1 MLKAVLIVLVWLGLT
16 CATALAQ
23 IPQWPAVQAVPA
35 QLPTETPEAIW
46 RRIEQGQ
53 GLALTRPHQ
62 VIAASSGQAYWAGFR
77 LGSSDGATNLWL
89 SLQSPTQD
97 EAQMWWRHAGGSW
110 VAQPLL
116 QDTRPLSLGSGHLF
130 AVWPLGHSAGQSMDV
145 LVRIEGVN
153 RVQFPLVL
161 QTPAE
166 FVQQQQW
173 LCLLMGAIL
182 VIPWVVVFYVL
193 TLIRSFYNPSL
204 PIFLAMA
211 LCETMGAVWV
221 SGLMNWLLPWLD
233 RLQTAWVGSVSYGLL
248 MALSVHHARA
258 FLRTPQHDPAFDK
271 ALRWGAWCWWL
282 GLPLMA
288 WFYSDWMRSAL
299 LYLGAGHSVLML
311 VLAVRT
317 YLRYPRSYIAMYV
330 AVWVVY
336 LLSVAVYW
344 LFRWFEWPLISTLS
358 AQFVQGAM
366 VAALL
371 DWSGCMQVVQLR
383 QGLQLRLHRH
393 REQSRLY
400 AAAQHDLWQPLQSMQ
415 LYAKSLSGA
424 SGQQQAHLLR
434 GIRLASFY
442 VDDFMLSLRHLA
454 DDKTRVLDAGQ
465 LQAHTLANLLQ
476 DMLQEF
482 TLTAQLSKVR
492 LRSRMGAQ
500 PVWLHPPTLQR
511 MVRNMLSNA
520 LRHGSSGGKILLG
533 TRRQGHL
540 LWLWCIDN
548 GEGMSQAQLDACF
561 EAFTTHGEAQ
571 NLPQGLGLGLY
582 SIKQLSVQMNTP
594 VRLRS
599 LSGKGTAIGVGLR
612 LTSPRPT

>member
-1 MLKAVLIVLVWLGLT
+1 MFRAMLIIFAWLELSCT
-16 CATALAQ
+16 TTSAQ
-23 IPQWPAVQAVPA
+23 IPPWPVVQAVPA
-35 QLPTETPEAIW
+35 QFPKETPEAIW
-46 RRIEQGQ
+46 QRLEQGQ
-53 GLALTRPHQ
+53 GRVLTRPHQ

-77 LGSSDGATNLWL
+77 LGSSDGVTSLWL

-97 EAQMWWRHAGGSW
+97 KAQLWWRHADGPW
-110 VAQPLL
+110 VAQLLL
-116 QDTRPLSLGSGHLF
+116 QDTRSLSLGSGHLF
-130 AVWPLGHSAGQSMDV
+130 AVWPLSHPTGQSMDV

-182 VIPWVVVFYVL
+182 VVPWVVVFYVL

-211 LCETMGAVWV
+211 LCETMGALWV
-221 SGLMNWLLPWLD
+221 SGLLNWLLPWLD
-233 RLQTAWVGSVSYGLL
+233 RLQTAWVGSVSYGVL

-258 FLRTPQHDPAFDK
+258 FLRTPQHDPAYDK

-299 LYLGAGHSVLML
+299 LYLGAAHSVLML

-317 YLRYPRSYIAMYV
+317 YRRYPRSYIAMYV

-344 LFRWFEWPLISTLS
+344 LFRWFEWPLISTLG

-371 DWSGCMQVVQLR
+371 GWSGCMQVVQLR

-400 AAAQHDLWQPLQSMQ
+400 AATQHDLWQPLQSMQ

-424 SGQQQAHLLR
+424 SGQQQAHLLQ
-434 GIRLASFY
+434 GLQLASFY
-442 VDDFMLSLRHLA
+442 VDDFMHSLRHLA
-454 DDKTRVLDAGQ
+454 DDKNRVLDAGQ
-465 LQAHTLANLLQ
+465 LQAQSLAELLK
-476 DMLQEF
+476 DLLQEF
-482 TLTAQLSKVR
+482 APMAQLSKVR
-492 LRSRMGAQ
+492 LRSRIGTQ

-520 LRHGSSGGKILLG
+520 LRHGSRGGKILLA
-533 TRRQGHL
+533 TRCQGDM
-540 LWLWCIDN
+540 LWLWCIDK
-548 GEGMSQAQLDACF
+548 GDGMSQAQLDACF
-561 EAFTTHGEAQ
+561 EAFTRHGEAQ
-571 NLPQGLGLGLY
+571 HLPQGLGLGLY

-599 LSGKGTAIGVGLR
+599 QAGKGTAIGVGLR
-612 LTSPRPT
+612 LTSPRST

>member
-1 MLKAVLIVLVWLGLT
+1 
-16 CATALAQ
+16 
-23 IPQWPAVQAVPA
+23 
-35 QLPTETPEAIW
+35 
-46 RRIEQGQ
+46 
-53 GLALTRPHQ
+53 
-62 VIAASSGQAYWAGFR
+62 
-77 LGSSDGATNLWL
+77 
-89 SLQSPTQD
+89 
-97 EAQMWWRHAGGSW
+97 
-110 VAQPLL
+110 
-116 QDTRPLSLGSGHLF
+116 
-130 AVWPLGHSAGQSMDV
+130 MDV

-173 LCLLMGAIL
+173 LCLSMGAIL
-182 VIPWVVVFYVL
+182 VVPWVVVFYVL

-211 LCETMGAVWV
+211 LCETIGAVWV

-317 YLRYPRSYIAMYV
+317 YRRYPRSYIAMYV

-344 LFRWFEWPLISTLS
+344 LFRWFEWPLISTLG

-371 DWSGCMQVVQLR
+371 GWSGCMQVVQLR
-383 QGLQLRLHRH
+383 HGLQLRLHRH

-415 LYAKSLSGA
+415 LYAKSLSRNPGE
-424 SGQQQAHLLR
+424 QQAHLLR
-434 GIRLASFY
+434 GIQLASFY
-442 VDDFMLSLRHLA
+442 VDDFMHSLLHLA

-465 LQAHTLANLLQ
+465 LQAHTLADLLQ
-476 DMLQEF
+476 DLLQEF
-482 TLTAQLSKVR
+482 TLTAQLSKVS

-533 TRRQGHL
+533 TRRQGDL

-548 GEGMSQAQLDACF
+548 GDGMSQTQLDACF
-561 EAFTTHGEAQ
+561 EAFAIHGEAQ
-571 NLPQGLGLGLY
+571 NIPQGLGLGLY

-612 LTSPRPT
+612 LTSSSPS

>member
-1 MLKAVLIVLVWLGLT
+1 
-16 CATALAQ
+16 
-23 IPQWPAVQAVPA
+23 
-35 QLPTETPEAIW
+35 
-46 RRIEQGQ
+46 
-53 GLALTRPHQ
+53 
-62 VIAASSGQAYWAGFR
+62 
-77 LGSSDGATNLWL
+77 
-89 SLQSPTQD
+89 
-97 EAQMWWRHAGGSW
+97 
-110 VAQPLL
+110 
-116 QDTRPLSLGSGHLF
+116 
-130 AVWPLGHSAGQSMDV
+130 
-145 LVRIEGVN
+145 
-153 RVQFPLVL
+153 
-161 QTPAE
+161 
-166 FVQQQQW
+166 
-173 LCLLMGAIL
+173 
-182 VIPWVVVFYVL
+182 
-193 TLIRSFYNPSL
+193 
-204 PIFLAMA
+204 
-211 LCETMGAVWV
+211 
-221 SGLMNWLLPWLD
+221 
-233 RLQTAWVGSVSYGLL
+233 

-288 WFYSDWMRSAL
+288 WIYSDWMRSAL

-317 YLRYPRSYIAMYV
+317 YRRYRRSYIAMYV

-371 DWSGCMQVVQLR
+371 GWSGCMQVVQLR

-415 LYAKSLSGA
+415 LYAKSLSRNPGE
-424 SGQQQAHLLR
+424 QQAHLLR
-434 GIRLASFY
+434 GIQLASFY
-442 VDDFMLSLRHLA
+442 VDDFMHSLLHLA

-465 LQAHTLANLLQ
+465 LQAHTLADLLQ
-476 DMLQEF
+476 DLLQEF

-533 TRRQGHL
+533 TRRQGDL

-548 GEGMSQAQLDACF
+548 GDGMSQTQLDACF
-561 EAFTTHGEAQ
+561 EAFAIHGEAQ
-571 NLPQGLGLGLY
+571 NIPQGLGLGLY

-612 LTSPRPT
+612 LTSSSPS